1 MEKKLI
7 TICKYPLKF
16 NYYVT
21 DDGQVWSERSHKFLS
36 QSKDKDGYMKVV
48 LCSTDLPPKKV
59 HRYSVHRLI
68 LENFYP
74 VPDMDKLQVNHI
86 DGDKTNNHL
95 ANLEWVTC
103 EENIHHAIENGLRAK
118 VNGAAKLTP
127 NQVKEIYVRGNHGE
141 RNVDLS
147 KEYGVHP
154 DIIGKIKNRK
164 MWQEVTSSLK

>member
-16 NYYVT
+16 DYYVT
-21 DDGQVWSERSHKFLS
+21 DDGRIWSDKSKKFLS
-36 QSKDKDGYMKVV
+36 QSKDKDGYMKVA

-68 LENFYP
+68 LENFNP
-74 VPDMDKLQVNHI
+74 VPDMEYLQVNHI
-86 DGDKTNNHL
+86 DGDKENNSL
-95 ANLEWVTC
+95 SNLEWVTC
-103 EENIHHAIENGLRAK
+103 EENIHHAMENGLRAE

-127 NQVKEIYVRGNHGE
+127 DQVREIFKRGNAGE

-147 KEYGVHP
+147 KEFGVHP
-154 DIIGKIKNRK
+154 DIIGKIKNGK
-164 MWQEVTSSLK
+164 MWQEVTDPLK